1 MPKNLIPTNNSAQP
15 RWIILRG
22 WVQEKKEH
30 AHIHTC
36 IHIHIHI
43 HTCIYIDTYIHTNV
57 CVCVCVF
64 VCRERERERE
74 RDAPLVV
81 AQKGFVTVTPTDF
94 LD

>member
-1 MPKNLIPTNNSAQP
+1 
-15 RWIILRG
+15 
-22 WVQEKKEH
+22 
-30 AHIHTC
+30 
-36 IHIHIHI
+36 
-43 HTCIYIDTYIHTNV
+43 
-57 CVCVCVF
+57 